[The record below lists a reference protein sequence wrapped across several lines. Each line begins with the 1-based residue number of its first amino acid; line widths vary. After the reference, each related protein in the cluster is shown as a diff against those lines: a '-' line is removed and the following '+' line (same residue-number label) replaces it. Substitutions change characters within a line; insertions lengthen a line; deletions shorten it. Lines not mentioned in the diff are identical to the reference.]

1 MAFASTILGELEYRG
16 LIFQMTHDELDGY
29 LANNRA
35 VLYCGID
42 PSARS
47 THIGNLLQMMGL
59 AFFRRHGH
67 QPMALIG
74 GATGLIGDPSGKS
87 SERNLLTTEQ
97 VQSNVE
103 SMTDEVRRVL
113 DRAME
118 MHPSSLKTDAELE
131 PIPVVNNI
139 DWIGSL
145 SFVDFLRDVG
155 KHFRVNQMMQ
165 KDSVKSRLEERE
177 SGLSFTEFS
186 YMLLQSYDFRHLAQ
200 HHGCALQIGGSD
212 QWGNIT
218 AGMDF
223 IRRTTDHA
231 SFGLTLPLITTA
243 SGKKLGKSESG
254 TIFLNPDLHSPYEFY
269 QYWVSRDDA
278 DCEKLL
284 KMFTFMEREE
294 IGALVDI
301 VERGENRGQVQEAL
315 AHEVTWLVHG
325 KEAADG
331 AVRASKML
339 FGEEISGLTDRDLA
353 NVFSDVPST
362 SLPTERL
369 AKGVNAVE
377 LFAECFGRSRGEVRR
392 LIGQGGGY
400 VNNLRIDSIERT
412 VSLDDLASESLV
424 VLRMGKKKYHLLSAV

>member
-1 MAFASTILGELEYRG
+1 MAFESTILKELEYRG

-47 THIGNLLQMMGL
+47 AHIGNLLQMMGL

-87 SERNLLTTEQ
+87 SERNLLTAED
-97 VQSNVE
+97 VQQNVA
-103 SMTDEVRRVL
+103 SMTDEVHRIL

-118 MHPSSLKTDAELE
+118 MHPESLKTGAVLE

-165 KDSVKSRLEERE
+165 KDSVKNRLEERE
-177 SGLSFTEFS
+177 AGLSFTEFS
-186 YMLLQSYDFRHLAQ
+186 YMLLQSYDFCHLAQ

-223 IRRTTDHA
+223 IRRTTDLT

-243 SGKKLGKSESG
+243 SGKKLGKSEAG
-254 TIFLNPDLHSPYEFY
+254 TVFLNPEIHSPYEFY

-284 KMFTFMEREE
+284 KMFTFLEPEE
-294 IGALVDI
+294 ISAQTGI
-301 VERGENRGQVQEAL
+301 IERGENRGQVQEVL

-325 KEAADG
+325 KDAADD

-339 FGEEISGLTDRDLA
+339 FGEEISGLTDRDLETI
-353 NVFSDVPST
+353 FSDVPSS
-362 SLPTERL
+362 SLAADRL
-369 AKGVNAVE
+369 AQGINSVE
-377 LFAECFGRSRGEVRR
+377 LFSECFGRSRGEIRR

-400 VNNLRIDSIERT
+400 VNNRRIDSIERT
-412 VSLDDLASESLV
+412 ITLDDLASESLV